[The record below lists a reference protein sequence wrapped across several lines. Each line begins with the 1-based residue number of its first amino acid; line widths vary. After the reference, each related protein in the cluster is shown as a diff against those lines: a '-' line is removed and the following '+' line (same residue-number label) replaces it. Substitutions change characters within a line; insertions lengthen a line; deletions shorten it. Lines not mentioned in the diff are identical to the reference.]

1 MNTPKLLTWHA
12 RKAGIPTERAEAL
25 WHKAV
30 LEATAETGWVGTP
43 EYWGATTDHFLR
55 LLEAE
60 KALQCAP
67 RVTPL
72 VRSHNRLLG
81 LPLQAME
88 DLICAL
94 HAGQARAAG

>member
-1 MNTPKLLTWHA
+1 MNTPKLLPWHA

-25 WHKAV
+25 WRQAV

-60 KALQCAP
+60 KALQ
-67 RVTPL
+67 VTPL

-81 LPLQAME
+81 LPLQALE
-88 DLICAL
+88 DLICGL
-94 HAGQARAAG
+94 QAGRTRAAS

>member
-1 MNTPKLLTWHA
+1 MNTPKLLPWHA
-12 RKAGIPTERAEAL
+12 RKAGITTERAEAL
-25 WHKAV
+25 WHQAV

-55 LLEAE
+55 LLDAE
-60 KALQCAP
+60 KAL

-94 HAGQARAAG
+94 HAGRTRTAS